1 MKRQSLIICLT
12 DNFWLYRGVAAM
24 LPEMNVV
31 RVAYNDANFFVSA
44 QSQNKKV
51 TLIMDMSVF
60 LSGEWTAFNN
70 IIGQKPEAKV
80 IWLKRPDSGLIFPET
95 RVGDPIIEQKQDFR
109 NVYQQ
114 LRGCVFCSQQDKTG
128 DFVEPFVLTRKE
140 SSLLLYL
147 IHDLDIRLTAKW
159 SGIAMKT
166 FYHHRR
172 EILKKAGFSRL
183 DMMQLVFRKNLH
195 LLNHK

>member
-31 RVAYNDANFFVSA
+31 RVDYGDTNFFVSA

-51 TLIMDMSVF
+51 ILVMDMSVF
-60 LSGEWTAFNN
+60 LSGEWTAFDN

-80 IWLKRPDSGLIFPET
+80 IWLKRPDSGLIFPTT
-95 RVGDPIIEQKQDFR
+95 RVGDPIIEQKQNFR
-109 NVYQQ
+109 DLYQQ
-114 LRGCVFCSQQDKTG
+114 LRGCVFCSPQKQAD
-128 DFVEPFVLTRKE
+128 DFVEPFILTRKE
-140 SSLLLYL
+140 SNLLLYL
-147 IHDLDIRLTAKW
+147 IHDLDIRLIAKW

-166 FYHHRR
+166 LYHHRR
-172 EILKKAGFSRL
+172 AILKKAGFARL

-195 LLNHK
+195 LLNRK